1 MHAMLRYAL
10 LCCAMLCFVMLCFAM
25 LCYAMLC
32 YAMLCFANYALL
44 CFGRTLAGGLTARR
58 ASTRAHVPSPPL
70 ARPGGRASKGGGDMS
85 SSACTSSR
93 QTTGQGS
100 PLSPAR
106 PPGWA
111 SSCPLSPARP
121 PGWAGELEGCSSRR
135 SSSCHSSSCLR
146 TPARPRLDGRG
157 RARGEGTAV
166 LSGTAVARALALAAL
181 FFQPRVLTTPRP
193 ETGKMLINY
202 EHLAFLWRMVS
213 KNSPM
218 QALHPFVPA
227 LAGKHL
233 VQRLAAKSASS
244 RVPCTGSYVG

>member
-1 MHAMLRYAL
+1 MLCFAMHAMLRYAL

-121 PGWAGELEGCSSRR
+121 PGWAGELEGCSSHGGAREN
-135 SSSCHSSSCLR
+135 CGPL
-146 TPARPRLDGRG
+146 TPCSP
-157 RARGEGTAV
+157 
-166 LSGTAVARALALAAL
+166 
-181 FFQPRVLTTPRP
+181 PPPTPRHRPPACSRRAVFNLGFQSRMAQNAP
-193 ETGKMLINY
+193 E
-202 EHLAFLWRMVS
+202 
-213 KNSPM
+213 
-218 QALHPFVPA
+218 
-227 LAGKHL
+227 
-233 VQRLAAKSASS
+233 
-244 RVPCTGSYVG
+244 